1 MRNEKK
7 FDFTMVEGF
16 ERVLKVLRG
25 EEQATETDI
34 EFIEDRKAKAQNKNK
49 SRASVERPE
58 NAEILEKVIEIL
70 QDGQKRTLKEL
81 VEALKGY
88 TYTSGKDTKEVTTSK
103 LSSVLQKEVFEVDEN
118 GEKVARENSR
128 VARIEEGKGK
138 LYFTVKE

>member
-1 MRNEKK
+1 MKNEKK

-25 EEQATETDI
+25 EEKATEVDI
-34 EFIEDRKAKAQNKNK
+34 EFIEDRKEKAQNKNK
-49 SRASVERPE
+49 SRASVEKPE

-81 VEALKGY
+81 TEELKGY

-103 LSSVLQKEVFEVDEN
+103 LSSVLQKEVYEVNEN

-128 VARIEEGKGK
+128 VTRIEEGKGK
-138 LYFTVKE
+138 LYFTIKE

>member
-16 ERVLKVLRG
+16 NRILRILKG

-34 EFIEDRKAKAQNKNK
+34 EFIEDRKEKAQNKNK
-49 SRASVERPE
+49 SRATVEKPE
-58 NAEILEKVIEIL
+58 NAEILKKVIEIL

-81 VEALKGY
+81 VEELKGY

-103 LSSVLQKEVFEVDEN
+103 LSSVLQKEVFETNEN
-118 GEKVARENSR
+118 GEKVTKQDSR
-128 VARIEEGKGK
+128 VTRVDEGKGK